1 MRYVIPILGAGL
13 FAVAAYGDVRT
24 RRIPNALAIAV
35 TALGL
40 VRLILAGDPGE
51 ALDSFAAAAAIFAAG
66 FLLFW
71 RGLFGGGDVKLM
83 AAAVLLVG
91 YHALPGFLVVMGLC
105 GLFVTLAVLA
115 AGKLMPR
122 PAAVLLGAETHNQT
136 PARVTVPY
144 AVPIAASGILTLIL
158 QSPFSW

>member
-1 MRYVIPILGAGL
+1 
-13 FAVAAYGDVRT
+13 
-24 RRIPNALAIAV
+24 
-35 TALGL
+35 
-40 VRLILAGDPGE
+40 
-51 ALDSFAAAAAIFAAG
+51 
-66 FLLFW
+66 LFW

-122 PAAVLLGAETHNQT
+122 PAAPQAATHNHT
-136 PARVTVPY
+136 PARSTVPY

-158 QSPFSW
+158 QSPISW

>member
-1 MRYVIPILGAGL
+1 LRYAIPILGVGL

-24 RRIPNALAIAV
+24 RRIPNALVIAV
-35 TALGL
+35 AALGL
-40 VRLILAGDPGE
+40 VRLILAGDPGV
-51 ALDSFAAAAAIFAAG
+51 ALDSFAAAAAILAAG

-115 AGKLMPR
+115 AAQLMQR
-122 PAAVLLGAETHNQT
+122 PAAVLGAETHNQT
-136 PARVTVPY
+136 PARATVPY

-158 QSPFSW
+158 QSPISW